1 MDDALRQKE
10 INTATIKILDKLLI
24 KSFLPPF
31 FVALGIAMFVLTMQ
45 VLWLYVDEIM
55 GKGVSFW
62 ILLEFIFYLSISLVP
77 MSMSIAMLLA
87 SVMTMGNL
95 AERYE
100 LASMKSSGISLAR
113 IMKPLAILAIGMGV
127 LSFIFSN
134 YLIPVANLKFKSRL
148 YDIRTQK
155 PALSLEESVFN
166 YDFQGF
172 VIRIGKKHKDKIHL
186 ENILIIN
193 QGNRSDESAEIIANT
208 GEMYTTDDKKYFVM
222 KLHDGWQYQE
232 LNKYQHPKK
241 KYPFVRTKFA
251 EWQKIFDLTEFEME
265 TTDPNLFKSHQ
276 SMLNV
281 KQLMIAIDS
290 LKSKKIERLANLSKV
305 NELYFTFSPSDKKTT
320 KTADST
326 KVKKLPPKTSGSQ
339 KLLEKR
345 RIAQKIKQKKRLQ
358 QLPFQIDTVHH
369 LIETFP
375 ERSQYDLLTKA
386 KSAIGRVQS
395 SAYRA
400 ASMREGIDK
409 KLRLFW
415 FEMLSKFN
423 IAIACVVFLF
433 IGAPM
438 GAIIRKGGFG
448 YPLLV
453 AIAFFIIFIMISM
466 VGKKMNSEQQMNVW
480 LASFLSSM
488 VLLPIGFYL
497 TRQAMKD
504 AQVFNIRDVQNFFSK
519 LFNRE

>member
-1 MDDALRQKE
+1 
-10 INTATIKILDKLLI
+10 
-24 KSFLPPF
+24 
-31 FVALGIAMFVLTMQ
+31 MQ
-45 VLWLYVDEIM
+45 ILWLYVDDIM

-62 ILLEFIFYLSISLVP
+62 VLVEFIFYLSISLIP
-77 MSMSIAMLLA
+77 MAMSIAMLLA

-100 LASMKSSGISLAR
+100 LAAMKSSGISLAR

-134 YLIPVANLKFKSRL
+134 YLIPIANLKFKSRL

-186 ENILIIN
+186 EDIIIIN
-193 QGNRSDESAEIIANT
+193 QGSRADESAEILAKT

-232 LNKYQHPKK
+232 LSKYQHPKK

-251 EWQKIFDLTEFEME
+251 EWQKIFDLSEFQME
-265 TTDPNLFKSHQ
+265 QTDPNLFKSHQ

-281 KQLMIAIDS
+281 KQLLIAIDS
-290 LKSKKIERLANLSKV
+290 LETKKVARLTNLSKI
-305 NELYFTFSPSDKKTT
+305 NENYFTFAKVETTPKKVSKKPKKASIPKTT
-320 KTADST
+320 KKT
-326 KVKKLPPKTSGSQ
+326 PKTIAKAATQ
-339 KLLEKR
+339 KLLENKR
-345 RIAQKIKQKKRLQ
+345 KAQGIREKAKIRQIE
-358 QLPFQIDTVHH
+358 FDIDTITQ
-369 LIETFP
+369 LIQTFP
-375 ERSQYDLLTKA
+375 PLAQYDILTKT
-386 KSAIGRVQS
+386 KSTIGRVQS

-400 ASMREGIDK
+400 ASMRQGIDK
-409 KLRLFW
+409 KLRSFW

-453 AIAFFIIFIMISM
+453 AIAFFILFIMISM
-466 VGKKMNSEQQMNVW
+466 VGKKMNTEQQMNVW

-488 VLLPIGFYL
+488 VLLPIGFYI

-504 AQVFNIRDVQNFFSK
+504 AQVFNIRNVQNFFSK

>member
-1 MDDALRQKE
+1 
-10 INTATIKILDKLLI
+10 
-24 KSFLPPF
+24 
-31 FVALGIAMFVLTMQ
+31 VALGIAMFVLTMQ

-55 GKGVSFW
+55 GKGVGFW
-62 ILLEFIFYLSISLVP
+62 IILEFIFYLSISLVP

-87 SVMTMGNL
+87 SVMTMGSL
-95 AERYE
+95 AEKYE

-113 IMKPLAILAIGMGV
+113 IMQPLAILAIGIGA

-134 YLIPVANLKFKSRL
+134 YLIPIANLKFKSRL

-172 VIRIGKKHKDKIHL
+172 VIRIGKKHKDKVHL
-186 ENILIIN
+186 EDILIVN
-193 QGNRSDESAEIIANT
+193 QGNRPGESAEITAKT

-241 KYPFVRTKFA
+241 KYPFVRTQFA
-251 EWQKIFDLTEFEME
+251 EWQKIFDLSEFQME

-290 LKSKKIERLANLSKV
+290 LKIKKAERLTNLTKINDSYFSFAKV
-305 NELYFTFSPSDKKTT
+305 EKKTHKPQEHT
-320 KTADST
+320 KPI
-326 KVKKLPPKTSGSQ
+326 KPKKKPGAQ
-339 KLLEKR
+339 KLLDKKR
-345 RIAQKIKQKKRLQ
+345 RQQGITEKSKINQI
-358 QLPFQIDTVHH
+358 PFKLDTINH

-375 ERSQYDLLTKA
+375 ELSQYSILTKA
-386 KSAIGRVQS
+386 KSALGRVQS

-400 ASMREGIDK
+400 ASMRQGIDK

-423 IAIACVVFLF
+423 IAIACFVFLF

-453 AIAFFIIFIMISM
+453 AIAFFILFIMISM
-466 VGKKMNSEQQMNVW
+466 VGKKMNTEQKMDVW
-480 LASFLSSM
+480 LASFLSSLL
-488 VLLPIGFYL
+488 LLPIGFYL

-504 AQVFNIRDVQNFFSK
+504 AQVFNFRRFQNFIST
-519 LFNRE
+519 LFNQK

>member
-1 MDDALRQKE
+1 
-10 INTATIKILDKLLI
+10 
-24 KSFLPPF
+24 
-31 FVALGIAMFVLTMQ
+31 VALGVALFVLTMQ
-45 VLWLYVDEIM
+45 ILWLYVDDIM

-62 ILLEFIFYLSISLVP
+62 VLVEFIFYLSISLIP
-77 MSMSIAMLLA
+77 MAMSIAMLLA

-100 LASMKSSGISLAR
+100 LAAMKSSGISLAR
-113 IMKPLAILAIGMGV
+113 IMQPLIILSIGMAG

-134 YLIPVANLKFKSRL
+134 YLIPIANLKFKSRL

-172 VIRIGKKHKDKIHL
+172 VIRIGKKHKDKVHL
-186 ENILIIN
+186 EDIIIIN
-193 QGNRSDESAEIIANT
+193 QGKRTEESIEILAKT

-232 LNKYQHPKK
+232 LNKYQPPKK

-251 EWQKIFDLTEFEME
+251 EWQKIFDLSEFQME

-290 LKSKKIERLANLSKV
+290 LETKKVDRLANLSKV
-305 NELYFTFSPSDKKTT
+305 NELYFSFAQADTTQKKEPN
-320 KTADST
+320 KQIKST
-326 KVKKLPPKTSGSQ
+326 KNKSATQ
-339 KLLEKR
+339 KLLENKR
-345 RIAQKIKQKKRLQ
+345 KAQGLREKEKIR
-358 QLPFQIDTVHH
+358 QIEFKMDTIHH

-375 ERSQYDLLTKA
+375 EVDRYDILTKT

-400 ASMREGIDK
+400 ATMRAGIDK
-409 KLRLFW
+409 KLRSFW

-423 IAIACVVFLF
+423 IAFACIVFLF

-453 AIAFFIIFIMISM
+453 AIAFFILFIMISM
-466 VGKKMNSEQQMNVW
+466 VGKKMNTEQKMNFW

-488 VLLPIGFYL
+488 VLLPIGFYI

-504 AQVFNIRDVQNFFSK
+504 AQVFNIRNVQNFFSK
-519 LFNRE
+519 IFNRK

>member
-1 MDDALRQKE
+1 M
-10 INTATIKILDKLLI
+10 
-24 KSFLPPF
+24 
-31 FVALGIAMFVLTMQ
+31 GIALFVLTMQ
-45 VLWLYVDEIM
+45 FLWVYVDDIM

-62 ILLEFIFYLSISLVP
+62 VLLEFIFYLSVSLVP
-77 MSMSIAMLLA
+77 MAMSIAMLLA

-100 LASMKSSGISLAR
+100 LAAMKSSGISLAR
-113 IMKPLAILAIGMGV
+113 IMKPLAILAIGMAG

-186 ENILIIN
+186 EDILIIN
-193 QGNRSDESAEIIANT
+193 QENRSGESVEIVAKT
-208 GEMYTTDDKKYFVM
+208 GEMYTTNDKKYFVM

-232 LNKYQHPKK
+232 LNKYQNPKK
-241 KYPFVRTKFA
+241 KYPLVRTKFS
-251 EWQKIFDLTEFEME
+251 EWQKIFDLSEFNME
-265 TTDPNLFKSHQ
+265 QTDPNLFKSHQ

-281 KQLMIAIDS
+281 KQLLIAIDS
-290 LKSKKIERLANLSKV
+290 LEIKKKDRLSNLSKT
-305 NELYFTFSPSDKKTT
+305 NEIYFSFAKAATSPTTVKMEKK
-320 KTADST
+320 
-326 KVKKLPPKTSGSQ
+326 KKNTPKKKSASK

-345 RIAQKIKQKKRLQ
+345 REMQGIEEKMKIAQI
-358 QLPFQIDTVHH
+358 PFKLDTIQH
-369 LIETFP
+369 LYQTFP
-375 ERSQYDLLTKA
+375 NIHQRDILTRT
-386 KSAIGRVQS
+386 KSILGRVQS

-400 ASMREGIDK
+400 TSMREGIDK

-423 IAIACVVFLF
+423 IAIACIVFLF

-453 AIAFFIIFIMISM
+453 AIAFFIVFIMITM
-466 VGKKMNSEQQMNVW
+466 VGKKMNTEQQMNVW

-488 VLLPIGFYL
+488 VLLPVGFYL

-504 AQVFNIRDVQNFFSK
+504 AQLFELRNVKNFFAK
-519 LFNRE
+519 MFNRQ

>member
-1 MDDALRQKE
+1 M
-10 INTATIKILDKLLI
+10 LI

-31 FVALGIAMFVLTMQ
+31 FTALGIALFVLTMQ
-45 VLWLYVDEIM
+45 FIWVYVDDIM

-62 ILLEFIFYLSISLVP
+62 VLVEFIFYLSISLVP
-77 MSMSIAMLLA
+77 MAMSIAMLLA
-87 SVMTMGNL
+87 SVMTMGNF

-100 LASMKSSGISLAR
+100 LAAMKSSGISLGR
-113 IMKPLAILAIGMGV
+113 IMKPLTILAIGMAG

-134 YLIPVANLKFKSRL
+134 YLIPVSNLKFKSRL

-172 VIRIGKKHKDKIHL
+172 VIRIGKKHEDKVHL
-186 ENILIIN
+186 EDILIIN
-193 QGNRSDESAEIIANT
+193 QGRHSGESVEILAKT
-208 GEMYTTDDKKYFVM
+208 GEMYTTEDKKYFVM

-232 LNKYQHPKK
+232 PSIYANPKK
-241 KYPFVRTKFA
+241 KYPLIRTKFS
-251 EWQKIFDLTEFEME
+251 EWQKIFDLSEFQME
-265 TTDPNLFKSHQ
+265 TTNEDLFKSNQ

-281 KQLMIAIDS
+281 RQLLVAIDS
-290 LKSKKIERLANLSKV
+290 LEKKKVARLTILSKT
-305 NELYFTFSPSDKKTT
+305 NNAYFDPQKSPKK
-320 KTADST
+320 
-326 KVKKLPPKTSGSQ
+326 KKKGTIASR

-345 RIAQKIKQKKRLQ
+345 RKKLGKEKRPGIRQ
-358 QLPFQIDTVHH
+358 IPFQIDTIQQ
-369 LIETFP
+369 LFQTFP
-375 ERSQYDLLTKA
+375 FKQQHSILSKA
-386 KSAIGRVQS
+386 KSTMGRVQS

-400 ASMREGIDK
+400 AAMRQTIDK

-415 FEMLSKFN
+415 FELLSKFN
-423 IAIACVVFLF
+423 IALACIVFLF

-453 AIAFFIIFIMISM
+453 AIAFFIVFIMIAM
-466 VGKKMNSEQQMNVW
+466 VGKKMNTEDKMNVW
-480 LASFLSSM
+480 LAAFLSSLA
-488 VLLPIGFYL
+488 LLPIGFYL

-504 AQVFNIRDVQNFFSK
+504 AKVIDLTNIKNFFSK
-519 LFNRE
+519 FSRRQ

>member
-1 MDDALRQKE
+1 
-10 INTATIKILDKLLI
+10 
-24 KSFLPPF
+24 
-31 FVALGIAMFVLTMQ
+31 
-45 VLWLYVDEIM
+45 
-55 GKGVSFW
+55 
-62 ILLEFIFYLSISLVP
+62 
-77 MSMSIAMLLA
+77 
-87 SVMTMGNL
+87 
-95 AERYE
+95 
-100 LASMKSSGISLAR
+100 MKSSGISLAR

-127 LSFIFSN
+127 MSFIFSN
-134 YLIPVANLKFKSRL
+134 YLIPIANLKFKSRL

-172 VIRIGKKHKDKIHL
+172 VIRIGKKHQDKVHL
-186 ENILIIN
+186 EDILIVN
-193 QGNRSDESAEIIANT
+193 QGNRSDESAEILAKT
-208 GEMYTTDDKKYFVM
+208 GEMYTTNDQKYFVM

-251 EWQKIFDLTEFEME
+251 EWQKIFDLTEFQME

-281 KQLMIAIDS
+281 KQLLIAIDS
-290 LKSKKIERLANLSKV
+290 LKSKKAARLTNLSKT
-305 NELYFTFSPSDKKTT
+305 NELYFSFANVDATPKKENKTT
-320 KTADST
+320 KQNKKALSPKPSKKPKPAKQ
-326 KVKKLPPKTSGSQ
+326 KVKTATQ
-339 KLLEKR
+339 KLLD
-345 RIAQKIKQKKRLQ
+345 KKRKEKGLREKEKIQ
-358 QLPFQIDTVHH
+358 QAAFKLDTIHH

-375 ERSQYDLLTKA
+375 ERTQYDLLTKA

-453 AIAFFIIFIMISM
+453 AIAFFILFVMISM
-466 VGKKMNSEQQMNVW
+466 IGKKMNTEQQMNVW
-480 LASFLSSM
+480 LASFLSSI
-488 VLLPIGFYL
+488 VLLPVGFYL

-504 AQVFNIRDVQNFFSK
+504 AQVINLRNVRNFFAK